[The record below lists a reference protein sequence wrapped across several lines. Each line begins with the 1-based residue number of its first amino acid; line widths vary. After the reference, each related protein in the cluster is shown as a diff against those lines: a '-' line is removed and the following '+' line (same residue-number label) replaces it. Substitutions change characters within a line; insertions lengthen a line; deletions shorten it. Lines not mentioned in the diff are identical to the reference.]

1 MPGNP
6 LPVLS
11 SLALIGHLYL
21 VVLKRLAIPVTLVVK
36 NYAEHCTG
44 KLYDENC
51 LWMRGLPNQYEATVF
66 RVRTLMP
73 PPFTVYS
80 LLCWIKRMPLTSRC
94 MLDVDAT
101 LRGSMSR
108 QTEHLSH

>member
-36 NYAEHCTG
+36 NYAEDCTG

-51 LWMRGLPNQYEATVF
+51 LWMRGLPNQYEAGNSVSSAHPDAA
-66 RVRTLMP
+66 TL
-73 PPFTVYS
+73 YS
-80 LLCWIKRMPLTSRC
+80 LQFAV
-94 MLDVDAT
+94 LD
-101 LRGSMSR
+101 
-108 QTEHLSH
+108 QTHASYLSLHAGR